1 MTKAELLELLKDYP
15 DDTCVEVVRMGEHF
29 DIECVTPYNDHG
41 VPIAEL
47 GIFEKKTIPESVRR
61 GVNYEH

>member
-47 GIFEKKTIPESVRR
+47 GILRKNNSRI
-61 GVNYEH
+61 G